1 MALNDIYLFEFLFKV
16 YPLDMSQYSSLFNS
30 TRIPELKKDRLYQD
44 KSKKHILVLR
54 KGNFYTVEVLDENG
68 TLKSIE
74 NFFFYCST

>member
-1 MALNDIYLFEFLFKV
+1 
-16 YPLDMSQYSSLFNS
+16 MSQYSSLFNS

-68 TLKSIE
+68 LYKSIE
-74 NFFFYCST
+74 KTKITVHDCTLKFPQNFVRR